1 MTPAPMSSSLLSGA
15 VTAGGECQLSASLSI
30 FVATWI
36 APPER
41 VPVVRDFTFKA
52 VIGEVPW

>member
-15 VTAGGECQLSASLSI
+15 ATDRGGAAPASVLP

-36 APPER
+36 AAPVR
-41 VPVVRDFTFKA
+41 MPVVRDFTFKA
-52 VIGEVPW
+52 VIGEPDW